1 MKCRNFVFGDAR
13 MRLKV
18 SVVLIAV
25 WTLAPAA
32 RAETISGTILIKK
45 SLTRRNVTPAV
56 SVYQRGT
63 EVKLGSDA
71 PEDPLV
77 YERSRVVIYLEG
89 PVAAPASATAPAA
102 APSVPVQMA
111 QLNRRF
117 SPDLVVITAGSAVN
131 FPNMDPIFHNVF
143 SLSKAKSFDL
153 GSYDKGDSRT
163 VVFQKP
169 GIVEVFCH
177 LHPNMAGTI
186 VVTPNRY
193 YARPDATG
201 QYSIPDVPPG
211 QYTVVAWHKT
221 AGFFKKQIKIEAG
234 HDAGVDFFIPLEEDA
249 K

>member
-1 MKCRNFVFGDAR
+1 

-63 EVKLGSDA
+63 EVKLGPDA

>member
-63 EVKLGSDA
+63 EVKLGPDA